1 MAPVR
6 SCLGCS
12 WAALL
17 SVVVLASPLSARA
30 CLEEFPLSLLADGD
44 QGLLLS
50 PRAAFEAE
58 LSRMN
63 LARTRWVARP
73 VSGEADVKAY
83 AEQSQQGE
91 TDDLIDALLTLG
103 QDDAK
108 VLAICAAHQEQRQKL
123 STFQA
128 EMSGW
133 SAGWAEPDPEQRPK
147 FPALA
152 PVRGLPPEFAL
163 YFAGLITWHNPEI
176 KDKGRARESWVTL
189 LSLPPD
195 QRRYKSTWAAYMLG
209 KSWEKED
216 PNKATALFRQV
227 RDLVRQGFKDSI
239 GLAAASVGL
248 EARVQLGRSDF
259 LAAID
264 LYLEQLASGDPSA
277 TNSLRM
283 TAQQALADSP
293 ETLIKLAKQ
302 PRAQQLITAYLISQ
316 NCSRWYSWDDDAAGE
331 SGDEEEI
338 KSPAQLWL
346 EATEAA
352 GVRDVASAEM
362 LALAAYQ
369 HGEIDAAQ
377 RWTRRA
383 STSPVA
389 QWLQAKL
396 LLREGKVDT
405 AAALLARL
413 LPHFPLNE
421 PDRAAVPQFKDTL
434 WVKGQYYEQLTVS
447 RLVHA
452 EAAVLRLARGEYVQA
467 LDAMLNAGI
476 WADAA
481 YVAERVLTLEE
492 LKEYVDSFWPAG
504 EANDESSRS
513 DFRATDMGNVRK
525 QIRYLLARRLTRAL
539 RGDLAAAYYPPEW
552 APKFAELA
560 CHLQT
565 GWDETLEP
573 GTRADALFQAALIT
587 RTNGL
592 ELIGT
597 EVQPD
602 WNIHDGQFE
611 EGVTHERRTSQVD
624 TEQIHAQPDELE
636 RARSHNADPEERFHY
651 RYHAA
656 ALAWEAAKLL
666 PDNTDLTAR
675 ILWTGGTFLKN
686 RDPYAA
692 DVFYKALVNR
702 NRKTALGDAADKQRW
717 FPRLDSE
724 GNILP
729 RNVIA
734 PSEPLPE
741 GLEPEMIVPEPVP
754 DEPAEI
760 DVGVP

>member
-1 MAPVR
+1 M
-6 SCLGCS
+6 LF
-12 WAALL
+12 
-17 SVVVLASPLSARA
+17 VVVLASPLPARA
-30 CLEEFPLSLLADGD
+30 CLEEFPLSLLAEGD
-44 QGLLLS
+44 QGLQFS

-63 LARTRWVARP
+63 LLRTRWVAQP
-73 VSGEADVKAY
+73 VSGDADVKAY
-83 AEQSQQGE
+83 AQQSQQGE
-91 TDDLIDALLTLG
+91 VDDLIDALLALG
-103 QDDAK
+103 HDDAK
-108 VLAICAAHQEQRQKL
+108 VLAISAAHQEQRKKL
-123 STFQA
+123 SAFQA
-128 EMSGW
+128 EMGQW
-133 SAGWAEPDPEQRPK
+133 NKPWPVPDSEEKPE
-147 FPALA
+147 FPSLA
-152 PVRGLPPEFAL
+152 PVRGLPPEFGL
-163 YFAGLITWHNPEI
+163 YFAGLIAWHNPTL
-176 KDKGRARESWVTL
+176 KDKGRARDSWMAL
-189 LSLPPD
+189 LNLPPD

-209 KSWEKED
+209 KSWETENPD
-216 PNKATALFRQV
+216 KATALFREV
-227 RDLVRQGFKDSI
+227 RNLARQGFKDSI

-248 EARVQLGRSDF
+248 EARLQLRHNDF

-277 TNSLRM
+277 TNSLRI
-283 TAQQALADSP
+283 TAQQALASTPD
-293 ETLIKLAKQ
+293 TLVALAKH
-302 PRAQQLITAYLISQ
+302 PRAQQLITAYVISQ
-316 NCSRWYSWDDDAAGE
+316 GYSRPYVW
-331 SGDEEEI
+331 GDTPADETNRDEPL
-338 KSPAQLWL
+338 KSPAQRWL

-352 GVRDVASAEM
+352 GVRDVTSAEM

-369 HGEIDAAQ
+369 QGDPDTAQ
-377 RWTRRA
+377 RWIRRA
-383 STSPVA
+383 PSSAIA

-396 LLREGKVDT
+396 LLREGKVDQ
-405 AAALLARL
+405 AAALFTRL
-413 LPHFPLNE
+413 LPHFPLTA
-421 PDRAAVPQFKDTL
+421 PDRAAALQFKDTL
-434 WVKGQYYEQLTVS
+434 WVKGQYHEELTVG

-452 EAAVLRLARGEYVQA
+452 EVAVLRLARGEYVQA

-481 YVAERVLTLEE
+481 YVAERVLTLDE
-492 LKEYVDSFWPAG
+492 LTGYVDSFWPAEEADG
-504 EANDESSRS
+504 ESGPS
-513 DFRATDMGNVRK
+513 DSRATDLGNVRK

-539 RGDLAAAYYPPEW
+539 RGDLAASYYPPEW
-552 APKFAELA
+552 APKFAELSR
-560 CHLQT
+560 HLQT
-565 GWDETLEP
+565 GWDETLDP

-611 EGVTHERRTSQVD
+611 EGVTHERRAGQVA
-624 TEQIHAQPDELE
+624 TENVHAQPDELE
-636 RARSHNADPEERFHY
+636 RARRHNADPEERFHY

-724 GNILP
+724 GNIIP
-729 RNVIA
+729 RKVSI
-734 PSEPLPE
+734 PEPPPE
-741 GLEPEMIVPEPVP
+741 EPEPEMIVPESAA
-754 DEPAEI
+754 DEPAGT
-760 DVGVP
+760 DVGTP